1 MNALERFLRTT
12 TDGVRHIGMLAKSTV
27 GKDASYDLGMI
38 LQNIKAKKLYYGSSP
53 MEAIQ
58 DMNVHHK
65 ANLLDLRGD
74 HELARDRRA
83 EYKAWRL
90 KKIADQEK

>member
-1 MNALERFLRTT
+1 
-12 TDGVRHIGMLAKSTV
+12 
-27 GKDASYDLGMI
+27 
-38 LQNIKAKKLYYGSSP
+38 
-53 MEAIQ
+53 
-58 DMNVHHK
+58 MNVHHK